1 MGKIAIHRPL
11 ALVALM
17 LASSGCAMLG
27 GNVKGSFSCKAPAG
41 DCAPTSVI
49 DERATRAAI
58 GETVTTLAEHRVDH
72 PADHPADRGP
82 GADRLK
88 VVLAAFRDALG
99 RTHEARVV
107 EVPLP
112 DPIGKHFKDPAS
124 RREVA
129 RALARVVAAARQPQD
144 PVLPVPDPEPT
155 ISALPDVLTAPS
167 QHAPAGGPG
176 PSLSPSRVPHLD
188 HPAEA
193 PVATE
198 SPKP

>member
-11 ALVALM
+11 ALAALV

-27 GNVKGSFSCKAPAG
+27 GNVKGSFTCKAPAG

-58 GETVTTLAEHRVDH
+58 AETVTTLAENRAEH
-72 PADHPADRGP
+72 PADPGP
-82 GADRLK
+82 GADRLR
-88 VVLAAFRDALG
+88 VVLAAFRDAQG

-129 RALARVVAAARQPQD
+129 RALARVAAAARLPQD
-144 PVLPVPDPEPT
+144 QAVPAPDPEPT

-167 QHAPAGGPG
+167 QHDPAGGPG
-176 PSLSPSRVPHLD
+176 PSLSPSRVPHLE
-188 HPAEA
+188 HQAEA
-193 PVATE
+193 AVAAE

>member
-11 ALVALM
+11 ALVALI

-49 DERATRAAI
+49 DERATRAASA
-58 GETVTTLAEHRVDH
+58 ETATMLVQRQAEPKPD
-72 PADHPADRGP
+72 
-82 GADRLK
+82 ADRLR
-88 VVLAAFRDALG
+88 VVLAAFRDAQG
-99 RTHEARVV
+99 RNHEARVV

-112 DPIGKHFKDPAS
+112 DPIGTHFKDPAS

-129 RALARVVAAARQPQD
+129 RALARVAAAARLPQD
-144 PVLPVPDPEPT
+144 PVPPAPDPEQT

-193 PVATE
+193 PVAAE

>member
-1 MGKIAIHRPL
+1 MGTLAIHRPL
-11 ALVALM
+11 ALAALV

-49 DERATRAAI
+49 DERATRSAAK
-58 GETVTTLAEHRVDH
+58 EPVNAEVERQAESNH
-72 PADHPADRGP
+72 
-82 GADRLK
+82 GANRLK
-88 VVLAAFRDALG
+88 VVLAAFRDAQG
-99 RTHEARVV
+99 RNHAARVV

-112 DPIGKHFKDPAS
+112 DPIASRFKDPAS

-129 RALARVVAAARQPQD
+129 RALARMAAAARQAQD
-144 PVLPVPDPEPT
+144 PPAPTDPEPT
-155 ISALPDVLTAPS
+155 PSALPDVLTAPL

-188 HPAEA
+188 KPADLSSAAEG
-193 PVATE
+193 
-198 SPKP
+198 PKP

>member
-1 MGKIAIHRPL
+1 MGKLAIHRPL
-11 ALVALM
+11 ALAALV

-49 DERATRAAI
+49 DERATRASAS
-58 GETVTTLAEHRVDH
+58 EPVTAEVQRLAETNSSSN
-72 PADHPADRGP
+72 
-82 GADRLK
+82 RLK
-88 VVLAAFRDALG
+88 VVLAAFRDAQG
-99 RTHEARVV
+99 RNHAARVV

-112 DPIGKHFKDPAS
+112 DPIASRFKDPAS

-129 RALARVVAAARQPQD
+129 RALAHMAAAARQAQD
-144 PVLPVPDPEPT
+144 LPAPSDPEPT
-155 ISALPDVLTAPS
+155 PSALPDVLTAPL

-188 HPAEA
+188 KPADLPTAAEG
-193 PVATE
+193 
-198 SPKP
+198 SKP

>member
-11 ALVALM
+11 ALVALV

-58 GETVTTLAEHRVDH
+58 AETVTTLAEHRVD
-72 PADHPADRGP
+72 PRPN
-82 GADRLK
+82 ADRLK
-88 VVLAAFRDALG
+88 VVLAAFRDAQG

-112 DPIGKHFKDPAS
+112 DPIGNHFKDPAS

-129 RALARVVAAARQPQD
+129 RALGRAAAAARLPQD
-144 PVLPVPDPEPT
+144 PVPPAPDPVPT

-176 PSLSPSRVPHLD
+176 SSLSPSRVPHLD
-188 HPAEA
+188 QPAEVPA
-193 PVATE
+193 ATKVV
-198 SPKP
+198 KP

>member
-1 MGKIAIHRPL
+1 MGRIAIHRPL
-11 ALVALM
+11 ALAAL
-17 LASSGCAMLG
+17 LIASSGCAVLG

-49 DERATRAAI
+49 DERATRAASV
-58 GETVTTLAEHRVDH
+58 ETATMLVQRQAEPKPD
-72 PADHPADRGP
+72 
-82 GADRLK
+82 ADRLR
-88 VVLAAFRDALG
+88 VVLAAFRDAQG

-129 RALARVVAAARQPQD
+129 RALARVVAAARLPQEQA
-144 PVLPVPDPEPT
+144 VPVPDPEST

-176 PSLSPSRVPHLD
+176 PSLSPSRVPHLE
-188 HPAEA
+188 HQAEA
-193 PVATE
+193 PVAAE

>member
-11 ALVALM
+11 ALAALV

-27 GNVKGSFSCKAPAG
+27 GNVKGSFTCKAPAG

-49 DERATRAAI
+49 DERATRSAGSEAPP
-58 GETVTTLAEHRVDH
+58 LAQR
-72 PADHPADRGP
+72 PADSGT
-82 GADRLK
+82 DRLK
-88 VVLAAFRDALG
+88 VVLAAFRDAQG
-99 RTHEARVV
+99 RIHEARVV

-129 RALARVVAAARQPQD
+129 RALARVAAAARLPQD
-144 PVLPVPDPEPT
+144 QAVPAPDPEPT

-176 PSLSPSRVPHLD
+176 PSLSPSRVPHLE
-188 HPAEA
+188 HQAEA
-193 PVATE
+193 PVAAE

>member
-1 MGKIAIHRPL
+1 MGRIAIHRPL
-11 ALVALM
+11 ALAAIL
-17 LASSGCAMLG
+17 LANSGCAMLG
-27 GNVKGSFSCKAPAG
+27 GNVKGSFTCKAPAG

-49 DERATRAAI
+49 DERATRSASSEAPP
-58 GETVTTLAEHRVDH
+58 LAQR
-72 PADHPADRGP
+72 PADSGT
-82 GADRLK
+82 DRLR
-88 VVLAAFRDALG
+88 VVLAAFRDAQG

-129 RALARVVAAARQPQD
+129 RALARVAAAARVPQD
-144 PVLPVPDPEPT
+144 QAVPAPDPEPT

-176 PSLSPSRVPHLD
+176 PSLSPSRVPHLE

-193 PVATE
+193 PITPE

>member
-11 ALVALM
+11 ALAALL

-49 DERATRAAI
+49 DERATRAASA
-58 GETVTTLAEHRVDH
+58 ETVTM
-72 PADHPADRGP
+72 PAQRQAAPRSD
-82 GADRLK
+82 ADRLK
-88 VVLAAFRDALG
+88 VVLTAFRDAQG
-99 RTHEARVV
+99 RMHEARVV

-129 RALARVVAAARQPQD
+129 RALARVVAAARQPQE
-144 PVLPVPDPEPT
+144 PVPDPEPT
-155 ISALPDVLTAPS
+155 SSALPDVLTAPS

-188 HPAEA
+188 HPGDA
-193 PVATE
+193 PLASE
-198 SPKP
+198 SPQP

>member
-1 MGKIAIHRPL
+1 MGKLAIHRPL
-11 ALVALM
+11 ALAALV

-49 DERATRAAI
+49 DERATRAAAS
-58 GETVTTLAEHRVDH
+58 EPVTAEIQRLAETN
-72 PADHPADRGP
+72 P
-82 GADRLK
+82 GANRLK
-88 VVLAAFRDALG
+88 VVLAAFRDAQG
-99 RTHEARVV
+99 RNHAARVV

-112 DPIGKHFKDPAS
+112 DPIASRFKDPAS

-129 RALARVVAAARQPQD
+129 RALARVAAAARQAQEP
-144 PVLPVPDPEPT
+144 PAPSDPEPT
-155 ISALPDVLTAPS
+155 PSALPDVLTAPL

-188 HPAEA
+188 QPADLL
-193 PVATE
+193 PVAE
-198 SPKP
+198 GPKP

>member
-11 ALVALM
+11 ALAALV

-27 GNVKGSFSCKAPAG
+27 GNVKGSFTCKAPAG

-49 DERATRAAI
+49 DERATRTASA
-58 GETVTTLAEHRVDH
+58 ETAPPLAQR
-72 PADHPADRGP
+72 PADTPAGRGP
-82 GADRLK
+82 GTDRLR
-88 VVLAAFRDALG
+88 VVLAAFRDAQG

-129 RALARVVAAARQPQD
+129 RALARVAAAARLPQD
-144 PVLPVPDPEPT
+144 QAVPAPDPEPT

-176 PSLSPSRVPHLD
+176 PSLSPSRVPHLE

>member
-1 MGKIAIHRPL
+1 MGKLTIHRPL
-11 ALVALM
+11 ALAALV

-27 GNVKGSFSCKAPAG
+27 GNVKGSFTCKAPAG

-49 DERATRAAI
+49 DERATRSAG
-58 GETVTTLAEHRVDH
+58 GEAPPLAQR
-72 PADHPADRGP
+72 PADSPAGRGP
-82 GADRLK
+82 GTDRLK
-88 VVLAAFRDALG
+88 VVLAAFRDSQG

-129 RALARVVAAARQPQD
+129 RALARVAATARLPQD
-144 PVLPVPDPEPT
+144 QVVPAPDPEPT

-176 PSLSPSRVPHLD
+176 PSLSPSRVPHLE
-188 HPAEA
+188 HPAETA
-193 PVATE
+193 IATE

>member
-1 MGKIAIHRPL
+1 MGKLAIHRPL
-11 ALVALM
+11 ALAALV

-49 DERATRAAI
+49 DERATRAAAS
-58 GETVTTLAEHRVDH
+58 EPVTAEIQRLAETS
-72 PADHPADRGP
+72 P
-82 GADRLK
+82 GANRLK
-88 VVLAAFRDALG
+88 VVLAAFRDAQG
-99 RTHEARVV
+99 RNYAARVV

-112 DPIGKHFKDPAS
+112 DPIASRFKDPAS

-129 RALARVVAAARQPQD
+129 RALARMAAAARQAQD
-144 PVLPVPDPEPT
+144 PPAPTDPEPT
-155 ISALPDVLTAPS
+155 SSVLPDVLTAPL

-188 HPAEA
+188 KPADLPPAAEG
-193 PVATE
+193 
-198 SPKP
+198 PKP

>member
-11 ALVALM
+11 ALAALV

-27 GNVKGSFSCKAPAG
+27 GNVKGSFTCKAPAG

-49 DERATRAAI
+49 DERATRSAGSEASP
-58 GETVTTLAEHRVDH
+58 LAQR
-72 PADHPADRGP
+72 PADSGT
-82 GADRLK
+82 DRLK
-88 VVLAAFRDALG
+88 VVLAAFRDAQG
-99 RTHEARVV
+99 RIHEARVV

-112 DPIGKHFKDPAS
+112 DPIGTHFKDPAS

-129 RALARVVAAARQPQD
+129 RALARVAAATRLPQD
-144 PVLPVPDPEPT
+144 QAVPAPDPEST

-176 PSLSPSRVPHLD
+176 PSLSPSRVPHLE
-188 HPAEA
+188 HQAEA

>member
-1 MGKIAIHRPL
+1 MSKIAIHRPL
-11 ALVALM
+11 ALAAL
-17 LASSGCAMLG
+17 LFASSGCAMLG

-49 DERATRAAI
+49 DERATRAASA
-58 GETVTTLAEHRVDH
+58 ETVTM
-72 PADHPADRGP
+72 PAQRQAAPRSD
-82 GADRLK
+82 ADRLK
-88 VVLAAFRDALG
+88 IVLTAFRDAQG
-99 RTHEARVV
+99 RMHEARVV

-129 RALARVVAAARQPQD
+129 RALARVAAAARLPQD
-144 PVLPVPDPEPT
+144 QAVPAPDPEPT

-176 PSLSPSRVPHLD
+176 PSLSPSRVPHLE

>member
-11 ALVALM
+11 ALAALV

-27 GNVKGSFSCKAPAG
+27 GNVKGSFTCKAPAG

-49 DERATRAAI
+49 DERAIRAAI
-58 GETVTTLAEHRVDH
+58 NETVTTLAEHR
-72 PADHPADRGP
+72 ADRPADRGP

-88 VVLAAFRDALG
+88 VVLAAFRDAQG

-144 PVLPVPDPEPT
+144 QAVPAPDPEPT

-176 PSLSPSRVPHLD
+176 PSLSPSRVPHLE
-188 HPAEA
+188 HQAEA

>member
-11 ALVALM
+11 ALAVLV

-27 GNVKGSFSCKAPAG
+27 GNVKGSFTCKAPAG

-49 DERATRAAI
+49 DERATRSANSEAPP
-58 GETVTTLAEHRVDH
+58 LAER
-72 PADHPADRGP
+72 PADTPAGRDP
-82 GADRLK
+82 GTDRLR
-88 VVLAAFRDALG
+88 VVLAAFRDAQG
-99 RTHEARVV
+99 RTHEAQVV

-112 DPIGKHFKDPAS
+112 DPIGTHFKDPAS

-129 RALARVVAAARQPQD
+129 RALARVAAAARLPQD
-144 PVLPVPDPEPT
+144 QAVPAPDPEPT

-176 PSLSPSRVPHLD
+176 PSLSPSRVPHLE
-188 HPAEA
+188 HQAEA

>member
-11 ALVALM
+11 ALAALV

-27 GNVKGSFSCKAPAG
+27 GNVKGSFTCKAPAG

-49 DERATRAAI
+49 DERATRSAGSDAAPP
-58 GETVTTLAEHRVDH
+58 LAQR
-72 PADHPADRGP
+72 PADTPADRSP
-82 GADRLK
+82 GTDRLR
-88 VVLAAFRDALG
+88 VVLAAFRDAQG

-129 RALARVVAAARQPQD
+129 RALARVAAAARLPQD
-144 PVLPVPDPEPT
+144 QAVPVPDPEPT

-176 PSLSPSRVPHLD
+176 PSLSPSRVPHLE
-188 HPAEA
+188 HQAEA
-193 PVATE
+193 PVADE

>member
-1 MGKIAIHRPL
+1 MGKIAIPRPL
-11 ALVALM
+11 ALAALV

-27 GNVKGSFSCKAPAG
+27 GNVKGSFTCKAPAG

-49 DERATRAAI
+49 DERATRSAGSEAPS
-58 GETVTTLAEHRVDH
+58 LARR
-72 PADHPADRGP
+72 PADTPADRGP
-82 GADRLK
+82 GADRLS
-88 VVLAAFRDALG
+88 VVLAAFRDAQG

-112 DPIGKHFKDPAS
+112 DPIDKHFKDPAS

-129 RALARVVAAARQPQD
+129 RALARVAAAARLPQD
-144 PVLPVPDPEPT
+144 QAVPAPDPEPT

-176 PSLSPSRVPHLD
+176 PSLSPSRVPHLE

-193 PVATE
+193 PVAAE

>member
-1 MGKIAIHRPL
+1 MGKIAIYRPL
-11 ALVALM
+11 ALAALV

-27 GNVKGSFSCKAPAG
+27 GNVKGSFTCKAPAG

-49 DERATRAAI
+49 DERATHST
-58 GETVTTLAEHRVDH
+58 GSEGPPLARRQ
-72 PADHPADRGP
+72 ADTPADRGP
-82 GADRLK
+82 GADRLR
-88 VVLAAFRDALG
+88 VVLAAFRDAQG

-112 DPIGKHFKDPAS
+112 DPIGTHFKDPAS

-129 RALARVVAAARQPQD
+129 RALARVAAAARLPQD
-144 PVLPVPDPEPT
+144 QAVPAPDPEPT

-176 PSLSPSRVPHLD
+176 PSLSPSRVPHLE
-188 HPAEA
+188 HQAEA
-193 PVATE
+193 PVAAE

>member
-1 MGKIAIHRPL
+1 MGTLAIHRPL
-11 ALVALM
+11 ALAALV

-49 DERATRAAI
+49 DERATRSAAK
-58 GETVTTLAEHRVDH
+58 EPVNAEVERQAESNH
-72 PADHPADRGP
+72 
-82 GADRLK
+82 GANRLK
-88 VVLAAFRDALG
+88 VVLAAFRDAQG
-99 RTHEARVV
+99 RNHAARVV

-112 DPIGKHFKDPAS
+112 DPIASRFKDPAS

-129 RALARVVAAARQPQD
+129 RALARMAAAARQAQD
-144 PVLPVPDPEPT
+144 PPAPSDPEPT
-155 ISALPDVLTAPS
+155 SSALPDVLTAPL

-188 HPAEA
+188 QSAEVPA
-193 PVATE
+193 ATKVV
-198 SPKP
+198 KP

>member
-1 MGKIAIHRPL
+1 MGKLAIHRPL
-11 ALVALM
+11 ALAAIL

-27 GNVKGSFSCKAPAG
+27 GNVKGSFTCKAPAG

-49 DERATRAAI
+49 DERATRAASA
-58 GETVTTLAEHRVDH
+58 ETATMLVQRQAEPKPD
-72 PADHPADRGP
+72 
-82 GADRLK
+82 ADRLR
-88 VVLAAFRDALG
+88 VVLAAFRDAQG
-99 RTHEARVV
+99 RNHEARVV

-112 DPIGKHFKDPAS
+112 DPIGTHFKDPAS

-129 RALARVVAAARQPQD
+129 RALARVAAATRLPQD
-144 PVLPVPDPEPT
+144 QAVPAPDPEST

-176 PSLSPSRVPHLD
+176 PSLSPSRVPHLE

>member
-1 MGKIAIHRPL
+1 MGKIAIYRPL
-11 ALVALM
+11 ALAALV

-27 GNVKGSFSCKAPAG
+27 GNVKGSFTCKAPAG

-49 DERATRAAI
+49 DERATRSAGSEALPLAQRSADTPAI
-58 GETVTTLAEHRVDH
+58 
-72 PADHPADRGP
+72 RGP
-82 GADRLK
+82 GTDRLR
-88 VVLAAFRDALG
+88 VVLAAFRDAQG
-99 RTHEARVV
+99 RTHEERVV

-129 RALARVVAAARQPQD
+129 RALARVAAAARLPQD
-144 PVLPVPDPEPT
+144 QVVPAPDPEPT

-176 PSLSPSRVPHLD
+176 PSLSPSRVPHLE
-188 HPAEA
+188 HQAEA
-193 PVATE
+193 PVAAE